1 MNEYDKNRPD
11 VSVGHNDVYVHTH
24 HIAQRYGE
32 NVSQYIEAAK
42 TERCEK
48 HLYVQEENVLLP
60 VSSMLSEQFD
70 LVFSVGLIEHFPE
83 QETVKALQFHLDC
96 TKSGG
101 LVIVFFPTPTILY
114 RLIRKLAEITGFWIF
129 HDERPLSCRELL
141 PILSPRGKVLEQ
153 GILYAMGLTQA
164 FIVFRKS

>member
-1 MNEYDKNRPD
+1 
-11 VSVGHNDVYVHTH
+11 
-24 HIAQRYGE
+24 
-32 NVSQYIEAAK
+32 
-42 TERCEK
+42 
-48 HLYVQEENVLLP
+48 
-60 VSSMLSEQFD
+60 MLSEQFD